1 MPLWRPQSA
10 AREGEPPAR
19 DLLWPLAPRPP
30 PALLSLHKSFMMFL
44 LTEKSTPPCSP
55 PTIAACRGR
64 CRPHRHE
71 RRLLQL
77 PRGPASVGSGGSK
90 RQQCADWTWDLRQR
104 QRHGQ
109 RGGRRRPPG
118 APASDG
124 AATGG
129 EPRAALTPSTAPS
142 ISGGHYG
149 CRETGRAPRVR
160 RRPFPTAAAAATP
173 QRRSR
178 PSLPPTAATA
188 PLARS
193 PLRLVTA
200 ARGRRRRV
208 HPASGPGEVQQLTG
222 DSPSQ
227 IGRAHV

>member
-10 AREGEPPAR
+10 RREGEPPAR
-19 DLLWPLAPRPP
+19 DLLWPFAPRPP
-30 PALLSLHKSFMMFL
+30 PHFSLCIVIYISFGR
-44 LTEKSTPPCSP
+44 SP

-77 PRGPASVGSGGSK
+77 PRGPAPVGSGGPE
-90 RQQCADWTWDLRQR
+90 RLWCADWTWDLRQR

-109 RGGRRRPPG
+109 HGGRRRPPG

-129 EPRAALTPSTAPS
+129 EPRAALPPSTAPS

-160 RRPFPTAAAAATP
+160 RRPFPTVAAAATP
-173 QRRSR
+173 QCRSR

-188 PLARS
+188 PLART
-193 PLRLVTA
+193 PLRMVTA
-200 ARGRRRRV
+200 ARGR
-208 HPASGPGEVQQLTG
+208 
-222 DSPSQ
+222 
-227 IGRAHV
+227 